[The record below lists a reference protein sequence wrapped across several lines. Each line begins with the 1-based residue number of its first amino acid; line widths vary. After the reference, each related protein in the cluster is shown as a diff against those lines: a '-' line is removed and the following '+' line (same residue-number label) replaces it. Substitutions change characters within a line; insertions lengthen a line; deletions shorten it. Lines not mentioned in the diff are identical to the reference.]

1 MNLKEKAKEMKEGVT
16 NWWYGW
22 TYRQEQRIKGLG
34 TWAAQNK
41 ELAIALVPVT
51 VVAVR
56 EVGKTIRTISENA
69 ADREEARLRDLR
81 IYDNVEGRYIYLR
94 RPMTRSEQLEY
105 NARRNA
111 GETKTSILASMGLL
125 D

>member
-16 NWWYGW
+16 NWWCGW
-22 TYRQEQRIKGLG
+22 TYRQEQRIKGFG

-105 NARRNA
+105 DARRNA

>member
-22 TYRQEQRIKGLG
+22 TYRQEMRIRNLG
-34 TWAAQNK
+34 AWAAQNK

-56 EVGKTIRTISENA
+56 EVGKTVRTLSDNA
-69 ADREEARLRDLR
+69 HDREETRLRDLR

>member
-1 MNLKEKAKEMKEGVT
+1 MNLKEKAKEMKEGIS

-22 TYRQEQRIKGLG
+22 TYRQEMRIRNLG

-56 EVGKTIRTISENA
+56 EVGKTVRTLSDNA
-69 ADREEARLRDLR
+69 HDREDARLRDLR